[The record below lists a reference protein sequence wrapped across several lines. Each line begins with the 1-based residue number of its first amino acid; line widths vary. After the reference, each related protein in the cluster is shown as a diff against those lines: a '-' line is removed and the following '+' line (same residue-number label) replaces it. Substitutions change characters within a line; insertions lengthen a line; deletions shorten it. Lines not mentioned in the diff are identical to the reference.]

1 MADFLDR
8 VLQQLAQQLPE
19 LTPERRLQAELRIRQ
34 VEGGIEAGYIA
45 KRPAMQRISRM
56 GQALQHG
63 ATLGDAIQAAG
74 VKRRQG
80 YNILRKPMR
89 QPGG

>member
-19 LTPERRLQAELRIRQ
+19 LTPERRLQAELQIRQ

-45 KRPAMQRISRM
+45 KRPMLMRINRM
-56 GQALQHG
+56 GTALQRG
-63 ATLGDAIQAAG
+63 AALGDAIEAAG

-80 YNILRKPMR
+80 YNILRRPLAKPGR
-89 QPGG
+89 

>member
-19 LTPERRLQAELRIRQ
+19 LTPERRLQAELHIRQ
-34 VEGGIEAGYIA
+34 VEGGIDAGYIA
-45 KRPAMQRISRM
+45 KRPTLQRISRM
-56 GQALQHG
+56 GHALQHG
-63 ATLGDAIQAAG
+63 AALGEAIQAAG

-80 YNILRKPMR
+80 YNILRRPLVKPGR
-89 QPGG
+89 